1 MAIKLGI
8 NGFGRIGRQVARLA
22 AKNPEIDL
30 VAFNDLCDA
39 KTNAHLFKY
48 DSTYGRYDGSVE
60 LKGDEFII
68 DGDSVKMLSEKD
80 PAQLP
85 WGELGVEVVLESTG
99 VFRDQ
104 AKCGLHLEAGAK
116 RVLLSAPAKGEMPT
130 YVLGVNH
137 EQWLADGKPAVI
149 SNASCTTNCLA
160 PVAKVLNDNWGIKRG
175 LMNTI
180 HAYTNDQKILD
191 QMHSDLRRSRS
202 AAVNIIP
209 TTTGAAKA
217 IGLVIPDLQGKMD
230 GFALRVPTVTGSVV
244 DLTVELAEPVP
255 GKDEKEQAN
264 AINAA
269 LTAAAEG
276 ELKGILAVAT
286 DPIVSMDI
294 VQDPHSSIA
303 DLEMTKVLD
312 HTFAKVLSWY
322 DNEWGYSCRCID
334 LLQFMAQQG

>member
-1 MAIKLGI
+1 
-8 NGFGRIGRQVARLA
+8 
-22 AKNPEIDL
+22 
-30 VAFNDLCDA
+30 
-39 KTNAHLFKY
+39 
-48 DSTYGRYDGSVE
+48 
-60 LKGDEFII
+60 
-68 DGDSVKMLSEKD
+68 
-80 PAQLP
+80 
-85 WGELGVEVVLESTG
+85 
-99 VFRDQ
+99 
-104 AKCGLHLEAGAK
+104 
-116 RVLLSAPAKGEMPT
+116 MPT

-137 EQWLADGKPAVI
+137 KQWITEGKPAVI

-160 PVAKVLNDNWGIKRG
+160 PIAKVLNDNYVIKRG

-217 IGLVIPDLQGKMD
+217 IGLVIPELKGKMD

-244 DLTVELAEPVP
+244 DLTVELAKSVP
-255 GKDEKEQAN
+255 GSNEKEQAD
-264 AINAA
+264 AVNAA

-276 ELKGILAVAT
+276 ELNGILGVAT

-294 VQDPHSSIA
+294 VQDSHSSIA

-312 HTFAKVLSWY
+312 GTFVKVLSWY

-334 LLQFMAQQG
+334 LLHYMAELDAA